1 MSNSPSAV
9 SSFSDVTLIGA
20 GIMSGTLGTL
30 LKELAPHKTISVFE
44 KLSAVGLESSNE
56 WHNAG
61 TGHAALCELNYT
73 AQQANGEIETERA
86 LKIFEDFQLSLQLWS
101 YLVETGKIGQPQAFI
116 QPIPHISFVQGEAD
130 IAFLKKRYQAL
141 TQHHFF
147 AEMQFSQA
155 PEQLAQWMPLMMAD
169 RPTNQ
174 PVAAS
179 YMAGGTDVNFGAL
192 TRKLFAYLASQGAEL
207 NLNHQVS
214 DLVRLP
220 NGEWEISV
228 IDASNQLRKHRSKFV
243 FIGCGGGSLH
253 LLQKSGIAEAK
264 SIGGFPVSGL
274 FMVCNNPQVIAQHQA
289 KVYGKAKV
297 GAPPMSVPH
306 LDSRFINGKQTLLFG
321 PFAGFTTKFL
331 KQGSHFDLIT
341 SIRPANFSSVM
352 IAGVK
357 NLPLAN
363 YLVKQAMLTKEQRM
377 AELREFMPNAK
388 SEDWDLLVAGQRVQ
402 VIRQNDMRFGTE
414 VLQAQDGS
422 LAVLLG
428 ASPGASTSV
437 KAMLDVICRCFV
449 DELPEWQTKLEQMMP
464 SFNKA
469 LRNEPELY
477 TQLKARF
484 ASSLKL
490 TLN

>member
-1 MSNSPSAV
+1 MRNSPSAV

-20 GIMSGTLGTL
+20 GIMSGTLGAL
-30 LKELAPHKTISVFE
+30 LKELAPEKTISIFE

-73 AQQANGEIETERA
+73 VEQPNGEIETERA
-86 LKIFEDFQLSLQLWS
+86 LKIFEDFQLSLQFWS
-101 YLVETGKIGQPQAFI
+101 YLVETGKISQPQAFI
-116 QPIPHISFVQGEAD
+116 QSIPHISFVQGETD

-141 TQHHFF
+141 TRYDLF
-147 AEMQFSQA
+147 AEMQFSQV
-155 PEQLAQWMPLMMAD
+155 PDKLAQWIPLMMKD
-169 RPTNQ
+169 RPIDE

-192 TRKLFAYLASQGAEL
+192 TRKLFASLVSQEASL
-207 NLNHQVS
+207 NLGHQVT

-220 NGEWEISV
+220 HGEWELSV
-228 IDASNQLRKHRSKFV
+228 VDAANQLRKHRTKFV

-253 LLQKSGIAEAK
+253 LLQKSGLPEAK
-264 SIGGFPVSGL
+264 NIGGFPVSGL
-274 FMVCNNPQVIAQHQA
+274 FMVCNNPHVVSQHHA
-289 KVYGKAKV
+289 KVYGKARV

-306 LDSRFINGKQTLLFG
+306 LDSRVINGKRTLLFG

-331 KQGSHFDLIT
+331 KQGSHFDLVT

-352 IAGVK
+352 IAGIK

-363 YLVKQAMLTKEQRM
+363 YLVKQARLTKEQRM
-377 AELREFMPNAK
+377 AELREFMPNAQ
-388 SEDWDLLVAGQRVQ
+388 SEDWELLAAGQRVQ

-414 VLQAQDGS
+414 VIHAQDGS

-437 KAMLDVICRCFV
+437 KAMLDVIHHCFIN
-449 DELPEWQTKLEQMMP
+449 DFPDWLPKLKQMMP
-464 SFNKA
+464 SFDKS

-477 TQLKARF
+477 HQIKSRVALNL
-484 ASSLKL
+484 SL
-490 TLN
+490 TMN